1 MQCGSAGQAALP
13 TSDSSRELA
22 GAGGCSTDDT
32 TTPLAEGFSTDGG
45 RSHHSRRGEEGKHRC
60 PSCLAPLGRYSRGLT
75 RVSLASFVMAA
86 SFPCCEIRQLLV
98 DIYPGGSKAGAAGRI
113 TVFYGRRGRPVK
125 KPRFIPAELA
135 HQWARKLQARRL
147 GTVSVL

>member
-1 MQCGSAGQAALP
+1 MGDVSN
-13 TSDSSRELA
+13 
-22 GAGGCSTDDT
+22 TD
-32 TTPLAEGFSTDGG
+32 
-45 RSHHSRRGEEGKHRC
+45 RRGPEHRC
-60 PSCLAPLGRYSRGLT
+60 PGRLVPAGRYSRGLT
-75 RVSLASFVMAA
+75 RVSLASLVLA
-86 SFPCCEIRQLLV
+86 SSSPSCEIRQLLV
-98 DIYPGGSKAGAAGRI
+98 HVYPSGSKASGAERL